1 MGWQRATQNRNNNTF
16 RPIYSSYFLYRKV
29 LNILKSP
36 SNHSLLPPP
45 LPFKCAWTALVTHHK
60 CHASK
65 YDAWQNCPGVQLL
78 GCVMINENCHS
89 SQIICNILAI
99 VWSTVISLLKV
110 WEAEAVQW
118 LLTIYMSELWL
129 FPKHNNAVKMEKSSF
144 AELQLPCSVS
154 RMYII
159 LK

>member
-45 LPFKCAWTALVTHHK
+45 LHFKCAWTAHTTSVMLV
-60 CHASK
+60 SMML
-65 YDAWQNCPGVQLL
+65 DRIVLGVQLL